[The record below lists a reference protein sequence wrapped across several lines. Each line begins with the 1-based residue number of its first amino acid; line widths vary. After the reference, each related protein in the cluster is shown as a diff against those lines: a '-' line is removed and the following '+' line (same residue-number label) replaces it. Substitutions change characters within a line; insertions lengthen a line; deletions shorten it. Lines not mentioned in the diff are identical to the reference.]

1 MTPILAR
8 SATSPTP
15 PSSSSREFCNAMPP
29 MPTTRHSSTSS
40 KTLLPI
46 SKKENA
52 DATNRQNH
60 HTDCREACRLRGPG
74 SHIQTD
80 PIRATSRVAL
90 APEQER
96 LWTDAQQP
104 PAPTRLPL

>member
-1 MTPILAR
+1 MTMILAL

-29 MPTTRHSSTSS
+29 MPTTRHSSTSA

-46 SKKENA
+46 SKKEKA

-60 HTDCREACRLRGPG
+60 HTDCREAGGLRGPG

-80 PIRATSRVAL
+80 PIPVTSRAAL

-96 LWTDAQQP
+96 L
-104 PAPTRLPL
+104 PTHA